1 MPFFYIKNIFK
12 SVIYDGQ
19 CGLYSMRK
27 TLFII
32 LFFTQFLFSKEIIDA
47 KNITDIQLLLDY
59 NSIARDI
66 DNKTDKAE
74 FYSDISFILYT
85 TTLNLQDETKDILSQ
100 YTVLINDLEK
110 RLNIENTAISYSLG
124 APIIES
130 HFKPISINRQTLKN
144 NSGFWEY

>member
-1 MPFFYIKNIFK
+1 MMDD
-12 SVIYDGQ
+12 VA
-19 CGLYSMRK
+19 LYNMRK

-74 FYSDISFILYT
+74 FYSDISFSSPLVIFF
-85 TTLNLQDETKDILSQ
+85 N
-100 YTVLINDLEK
+100 
-110 RLNIENTAISYSLG
+110 
-124 APIIES
+124 
-130 HFKPISINRQTLKN
+130 
-144 NSGFWEY
+144 

>member
-1 MPFFYIKNIFK
+1 MMDN
-12 SVIYDGQ
+12 VA
-19 CGLYSMRK
+19 LYSMRK
-27 TLFII
+27 SLFII
-32 LFFTQFLFSKEIIDA
+32 LFFTQFLFSEEIVDA

-100 YTVLINDLEK
+100 YTVLINDLEQ
-110 RLNIENTAISYSLG
+110 RLDIDNTAKIG
-124 APIIES
+124 RA
-130 HFKPISINRQTLKN
+130 HV
-144 NSGFWEY
+144 